1 MRFWAG
7 GFGGLGPMGIF
18 TVDNI
23 VDDLIKCI

>member
-18 TVDNI
+18 TVNI